1 VERWADDDG
10 MAELRAVLT
19 AEQAGLVWAELTT
32 RARAED
38 ARLRAGGSTAHPH
51 AAVGSGA
58 SSAAPCTASS
68 TGSCTASS
76 TGSCTAS
83 GTGSCGGS
91 PGLDALRAD
100 ALVAAVLAPGG
111 CGASPGESG
120 AVTAEAPGGP
130 AAARVQ
136 VQVTVDL
143 ATLLGLAERPGELR
157 GHGPITP
164 AVARALAA
172 DAEWVRWVTDPL
184 TGQLLDLGRRRYRP
198 SRPLERFLQAAHQVC
213 GWPGCHYPA
222 DRCDADHVVP
232 FASGGETTRANLGPL
247 CRQHHN
253 AKTHGKWRLARAP
266 DGTGHWTSPLGAS
279 YSAPPTRHPPD
290 G

>member
-1 VERWADDDG
+1 
-10 MAELRAVLT
+10 M
-19 AEQAGLVWAELTT
+19 
-32 RARAED
+32 
-38 ARLRAGGSTAHPH
+38 
-51 AAVGSGA
+51 
-58 SSAAPCTASS
+58 
-68 TGSCTASS
+68 
-76 TGSCTAS
+76 
-83 GTGSCGGS
+83 
-91 PGLDALRAD
+91 DALRAD

-111 CGASPGESG
+111 RGASPGESR
-120 AVTAEAPGGP
+120 AVSDDAPGGST
-130 AAARVQ
+130 AARVQ

-157 GHGPITP
+157 GHGPVTP

-213 GWPGCHYPA
+213 GWPGCHHPA